1 MNTCYFSTRF
11 IFTPSFYN
19 YALWVLLCVGSIG
32 QSYGQKKLKST
43 DTAQVNQMIRVA
55 NAYSTENPDMALHY
69 GIKAQEQA
77 RLIDYEEGVTASW
90 RILGKICSYMEQYE
104 LALDY
109 EKQALEYYQQ
119 HQDEKKQAEI
129 LGDISTIFAK
139 MKEYEQALNF
149 KIRALKI
156 EDQLGDFEAIARS
169 NNKIGALYADLGNYE
184 LGLDYCM
191 RALQLR
197 EKMKNTKAL
206 IDSYTVIG
214 LVYTKSKAYTDA
226 LYYLQKASD
235 LQKDFPQKEQEGEI
249 LAHIGDVYTKQGKF
263 KEATIYYNNALQ
275 AEEKQ
280 GERKKIIYSLMLLG
294 KNGIELQQYPQAIS
308 YLEKALEI
316 AKNINAKEQIEYAYA
331 HLSEAYER
339 SGNHQEALKLYKV
352 FADYQKKIYDESAH
366 RKILEMHDLIEA
378 ERKDKEIMV
387 QSRDGKIRSLEAEKL
402 RSGIYILMSF
412 IGFLIVIC
420 VLVIMFARSKNKP
433 TVII

>member
-1 MNTCYFSTRF
+1 MKTCCLSRQRT
-11 IFTPSFYN
+11 FYD
-19 YALWVLLCVGSIG
+19 YLLQTTLCLWLYVCVIA
-32 QSYGQKKLKST
+32 QVYGQKKLNST
-43 DTAQVNQMIRVA
+43 DTAQVNQMIRIA

-77 RLIDYEEGVTASW
+77 RLVDYEEGVTASW

-119 HQDEKKQAEI
+119 KNNEIKQAEI

-156 EDQLGDFEAIARS
+156 EDQLSDFEAIARS

-191 RALQLR
+191 RALQIR
-197 EKMKNTKAL
+197 EKMKNNKAL

-214 LVYTKSKAYTDA
+214 LVYAKSKAYTDA
-226 LYYLQKASD
+226 LYYLQKALK
-235 LQKDFPQKEQEGEI
+235 LQEEHPQKELEGEI

-263 KEATIYYNNALQ
+263 SEATIYYNNSLA
-275 AEEKQ
+275 AEQQQ
-280 GERKKIIYSLMLLG
+280 GERKKIIHSLMLLG
-294 KNGIELQQYPQAIS
+294 RNGIELQQYTKAIS
-308 YLEKALEI
+308 YLEKALDI
-316 AKNINAKEQIEYAYA
+316 AKNINAKDQIEYAYA

-339 SGNHQEALKLYKV
+339 SGNHKEALKLYKV
-352 FADYQKKIYDESAH
+352 FADYQKKIYDESTH

-378 ERKDKEIMV
+378 ERKDKEILV
-387 QSRDGKIRSLEAEKL
+387 QSREGKIRTLEAEKL

-433 TVII
+433 TTTT

>member
-1 MNTCYFSTRF
+1 MNTCYASTQF
-11 IFTPSFYN
+11 TFTPYL
-19 YALWVLLCVGSIG
+19 YTCALWVLLCVGNIG
-32 QSYGQKKLKST
+32 QCYGQKKLKST

-90 RILGKICSYMEQYE
+90 RILGKICGYMEQYE

-119 HQDEKKQAEI
+119 HQDDKKQAEI

-149 KIRALKI
+149 KIRALRI
-156 EDQLGDFEAIARS
+156 EDQLGNFEAVARS

-191 RALQLR
+191 RALQIR

-235 LQKDFPQKEQEGEI
+235 LQSMYSEKEQEGEI

-263 KEATIYYNNALQ
+263 KEATLYYNNALL

-280 GERKKIIYSLMLLG
+280 GERKKIIFSLMLLG
-294 KNGIELQQYPQAIS
+294 KNGIELQQYPQAIG
-308 YLEKALEI
+308 YLEKALAI

-339 SGNHQEALKLYKV
+339 SGNHKEALKLYKV